1 MADSSTVRARRT
13 RMHKAGNHSICN
25 PERCDAIDISD
36 GPPAP
41 SQAVPLSLSGLGP
54 RGQRLW
60 DDVTAGWAP
69 PPLQAANLMEAC
81 RIADRLEKLDRHL
94 KGEDWLR
101 FWSRND
107 DGTRIEVIVDKLL
120 SEAREQATA
129 FRMITADLIKAAGA
143 VKPQPKGGGKLASV
157 TALLN
162 ANRPTA

>member
-1 MADSSTVRARRT
+1 M
-13 RMHKAGNHSICN
+13 
-25 PERCDAIDISD
+25 
-36 GPPAP
+36 
-41 SQAVPLSLSGLGP
+41 
-54 RGQRLW
+54 W
-60 DDVTAGWAP
+60 DDVTASWNP
-69 PPLQAANLMEAC
+69 PPLLAANLMEAC

-143 VKPQPKGGGKLASV
+143 AKPQPKGGGKLASV